1 MSRPVTRFPHDG
13 CRFLA
18 ARRTLLRN
26 LCRQNV
32 SDVGSSCVY
41 RLREALA
48 RSCGFFLWLALIRS
62 AIWRALLHWGWGSG
76 PCPQSVGTVKESPP
90 TTCGIRI

>member
-32 SDVGSSCVY
+32 VMLEVVVFTASEK
-41 RLREALA
+41 RLPDLVV
-48 RSCGFFLWLALIRS
+48 SF
-62 AIWRALLHWGWGSG
+62 SG
-76 PCPQSVGTVKESPP
+76 L
-90 TTCGIRI
+90 R